1 MPARIVLDQDKPS
14 AAIEIPLERPLP
26 DYGLEQLEYPTPRDI
41 DGLLVSPGFRDL
53 VDDGRGVLTELLGG
67 SGLEITQFTGA
78 ICPSDDD
85 VYRPGLWIVLMDTRA
100 DVKSALPSTTRQRIS
115 RAVAALI
122 ERLQL
127 D

>member
-14 AAIEIPLERPLP
+14 AAIEIPLEKPLP
-26 DYGLEQLEYPTPRDI
+26 DYGLERLEYPTPRDI
-41 DGLLVSPGFRDL
+41 DRLLVSPGFRDL

-67 SGLEITQFTGA
+67 TGLEITQFTGA
-78 ICPSDDD
+78 ICPSEED
-85 VYRPGLWIVLMDTRA
+85 VYRPGLWIVLMDPRA
-100 DVKSALPSTTRQRIS
+100 DAKSALPSATKQRIS
-115 RAVAALI
+115 RAVDTLI